1 MHQLLDR
8 SEYIDRLTLL
18 TSMGSTKFK
27 RERAAFLF
35 EKQTHGPRDFSA
47 LCSLGKLDFER
58 LISQVTGSFQLDLF
72 IQIPGQG
79 HILIEI

>member
-1 MHQLLDR
+1 MKLGV
-8 SEYIDRLTLL
+8 
-18 TSMGSTKFK
+18 MGSTKFK

-47 LCSLGKLDFER
+47 LCSLGKSDFER
-58 LISQVTGSFQLDLF
+58 LISQVTSSFQLDLF

-79 HILIEI
+79 AHYDRKFEGYLEIEAN